1 MRPADEAEGA
11 GTGTAA
17 EPAEPRPEPR
27 PEPGPGSDL
36 GGLPSR
42 LGSASLAGHVI
53 ERTPDKPG
61 PGPTPEAL
69 LRALDLSVRRR
80 VEGLLSGEHRS
91 ASLGVGTELA
101 QVRPYEPGDDV
112 RRIDWNVT
120 ARTRQ
125 AHVRVQVAERI
136 LVSWLVLDTSPSMQ
150 FGTADRR
157 KIDVSEGVALAI
169 GHIASRR
176 GNRLGVVTFGGANPI
191 TLPPRQGRVG
201 LLGMLTTLRRDPG
214 PDGGGAT
221 SIGSALSHV
230 DRVAR
235 SRALVAVVSD
245 FRGPRDWSLPL
256 LQLAGRHDVIA
267 VEIRDPREMELP
279 DVGDLWAVDP
289 ETGAQLRV
297 DTSDGLLR
305 RRFAKA
311 ATTERAQLAE
321 EFSKVGVDQ
330 VILSTQGDWLRT
342 LVGFLRLRGASRTER
357 ARAAR
362 QSGGVDRSV
371 PRPPPRR

>member
-1 MRPADEAEGA
+1 MSQPDRADAPADRADA
-11 GTGTAA
+11 
-17 EPAEPRPEPR
+17 PADRADAPADRTR
-27 PEPGPGSDL
+27 RSGDL

-42 LGSASLAGHVI
+42 LGVDSIAAGATS

-80 VEGLLSGEHRS
+80 VEGLLAGEHRS
-91 ASLGVGTELA
+91 ASVGVGTELA

-125 AHVRVQVAERI
+125 AHIRVQVAERI

-157 KIDVSEGVALAI
+157 KIDVSEGVALAV

-191 TLPPRQGRVG
+191 TLPPRQGRMG
-201 LLGMLTTLRRDPG
+201 LLGMLATLRRDPG

-221 SIGSALSHV
+221 AIGGALSHV
-230 DRVAR
+230 ARVAR
-235 SRALVAVVSD
+235 SRALIAVVSD
-245 FRGPRDWSLPL
+245 FRGPHDWRLPL
-256 LQLAGRHDVIA
+256 LQLAGRHDVVA

-289 ETGAQLRV
+289 ETGEQLRV

-311 ATTERAQLAE
+311 AAAERAELAAE
-321 EFSKVGVDQ
+321 LTDANVDHI
-330 VILSTQGDWLRT
+330 VLSTQGDWLRL
-342 LVGFLRLRGASRTER
+342 LVGFLRLRGASRSER
-357 ARAAR
+357 ALAAR
-362 QSGGVDRSV
+362 QSAGIGRRS
-371 PRPPPRR
+371 PGLPPGR